1 METCILVIGGS
12 DSSAGAGIQAD
23 IKTAAALGVHA
34 ASAVTCIT
42 AQNTRRFGAVQL
54 VEPSVIEA
62 QVAAV
67 AEDFS
72 LAAVKVGMLGSPEAA
87 LAVERALRS
96 LREQNPALPVVLDPV
111 LAATTQGEAPR
122 EVIAR
127 AICRRLLPMATLV
140 TPNLPESKQLAQCC
154 QQILSGATTADNS
167 VANPPR
173 LASDAVL
180 AAWAARSM
188 VAAGAQAVLVKG
200 GHASEGEASEENGAA
215 VEGTASAAAPQVQD
229 LLFGPAASL
238 QLSESSATIPGG
250 EDGVPAVRFHV
261 RPGDRDA
268 HMSRPIGYS
277 SPRVDGEFHGTGCVL
292 STAIACALAQGK
304 TLPAAVAQAH
314 GYLHGLLQNASSLG
328 RGSKILAP

>member
-23 IKTAAALGVHA
+23 IKTASALGVHA

-42 AQNTRRFGAVQL
+42 AQNTQRFGAVQL
-54 VEPSVIEA
+54 VEPAVIEA
-62 QVAAV
+62 QVGAV
-67 AEDFS
+67 AEDFALS
-72 LAAVKVGMLGSPEAA
+72 AVKVGMLGSPEAA
-87 LAVERALRS
+87 LAVERALRL

-111 LAATTQGEAPR
+111 LAATTQGDAPR

-127 AICRRLLPMATLV
+127 AICRRLLPLATLV
-140 TPNLPESKQLAQCC
+140 TPNLPESRQLAQCC
-154 QQILSGATTADNS
+154 QQILSGATTADNH

-200 GHASEGEASEENGAA
+200 GHAGEFAAEESPAAASADG
-215 VEGTASAAAPQVQD
+215 AAAPQVHD

-238 QLSESSATIPGG
+238 QLSESSTVIPGG
-250 EDGVPAVRFHV
+250 EEGVPAVRYHV
-261 RPGDRDA
+261 RPGDRDV

-277 SPRVDGEFHGTGCVL
+277 SPRIGGEFHGTGCVL

-314 GYLHGLLQNASSLG
+314 GYLHGLLQDASELG
-328 RGSKILAP
+328 GGSRILAP